1 MINAVPFR
9 RALAVAAALTLSRS
23 LLGQATATGPL
34 TQYLKPGVD
43 TIAVTAAAG
52 GDPIPYATASRSVR
66 SVRHAGKASLE
77 ITFRFIAT
85 SGIKRADTIWV
96 DPTSLAPFES
106 RLHNNVFDAVTVFEG
121 SAIHTRIAPRGQ
133 AEHRIDT
140 TVVGTLYSAE
150 EYTELIVTA
159 PLATGYSHTY
169 DLYYGIP
176 GYQVRRGTFRVL
188 RTESVADRRG
198 SVVDCWVVEAVLA
211 EGLNQV
217 YISVDDRRLVRV
229 VNNADPAATIVFNW

>member
-1 MINAVPFR
+1 MISHVHLR
-9 RALAVAAALTLSRS
+9 RALSGVIALSMSGALF
-23 LLGQATATGPL
+23 GQAQATAPL
-34 TQYLKPGVD
+34 TQYLTPRVD
-43 TIAVTAAAG
+43 TVA
-52 GDPIPYATASRSVR
+52 ATASAGDQVVPFGTAYRTVR
-66 SVRHAGKASLE
+66 AVRHAGKASLQ
-77 ITFRFIAT
+77 ITFRFVGKNEIR
-85 SGIKRADTIWV
+85 RADTIWV
-96 DPTSLAPFES
+96 DPASLAPFES
-106 RLHNNVFDAVTVFEG
+106 RLHNGVFDAVTVFEG
-121 SAIHTRIAPRGQ
+121 SAIHTRITPHGQ

-150 EYTELIVTA
+150 EYTELILTA
-159 PLATGYSHTY
+159 PLANGYQHTY

-188 RTESVADRRG
+188 RTESVADRHG

-229 VNNADPAATIVFNW
+229 VNNADPRATIVFNW